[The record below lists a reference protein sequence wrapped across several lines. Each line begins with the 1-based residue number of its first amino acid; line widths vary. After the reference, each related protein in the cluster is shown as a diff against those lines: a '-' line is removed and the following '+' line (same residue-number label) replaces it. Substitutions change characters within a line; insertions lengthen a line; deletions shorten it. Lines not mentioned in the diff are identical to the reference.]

1 MEWIRSA
8 RLLHQTE
15 RKTPSAETIYSTIT
29 AGAMSFGKMSV
40 DLTAMIDSAA
50 RSNRAVRIEWP
61 GAFTSAKVP
70 VYGIRE
76 AENKPLSKGNR
87 ERLRLTRKINQYIA
101 TLEPATEFDC
111 GDVGHAVGRS
121 ARGVG
126 RFMTDKRIHLFPGI
140 DVRKNTRGNRYF
152 VKKGSEK

>member
-1 MEWIRSA
+1 MTGKISPP
-8 RLLHQTE
+8 LHQTE
-15 RKTPSAETIYSTIT
+15 RKTPSAWGIYRTIR
-29 AGAMSFGKMSV
+29 AGAMSFGKMS
-40 DLTAMIDSAA
+40 AMIDSAA

-76 AENKPLSKGNR
+76 AENKPLSKGDR
-87 ERLRLTRKINQYIA
+87 ERLILAQKINRYIA
-101 TLEPATEFDC
+101 TLEPGTEFNC

-126 RFMTDKRIHLFPGI
+126 RFMTDKRIHLFPDI
-140 DVRKNTRGNRYF
+140 EVRKNTRGNRYF
-152 VKKGSEK
+152 VKKGSDK

>member
-15 RKTPSAETIYSTIT
+15 RKTPSAETIYSTFR
-29 AGAMSFGKMSV
+29 AGAMSFGKMS
-40 DLTAMIDSAA
+40 AMIDSAA

-76 AENKPLSKGNR
+76 AENKPLSKGDR
-87 ERLRLTRKINQYIA
+87 DRLILERKINRYIA
-101 TLEPATEFDC
+101 TLEPGTEFDC
-111 GDVGHAVGRS
+111 GQVGHAVGRS

-126 RFMTDKRIHLFPGI
+126 RFMTEKRIHLFPDI
-140 DVRKNTRGNRYF
+140 EVRKNTRGNRYF
-152 VKKGSEK
+152 VKKERKK